1 MAIRYVKDFEF
12 PSAAGFTASSPSKV
26 TGPMFAKGGQA
37 KMPKAPGLMVLIGVG
52 KKAPMRKAEGG
63 DVDRDGMSRMAG
75 DAAAAEY
82 ADQTMAPRAKMTE
95 AQRIKALQMAK
106 RRQMQTGEDTRVNDV
121 PPSANYS
128 SDQMDRAERGYK
140 KGGKVAKVMHEFG
153 EGKLHSGSKK
163 GPKVT
168 NPKQAVAIALS
179 EQRAA
184 KKSRGGVQYIDKG
197 KDTSVSTKDIK
208 SGKIPQ
214 STDED
219 FYGKAKDMPMPPR
232 RPSMLKKGGYAE
244 GGMKAEQG
252 VALPDM
258 SPEKEMFEVY
268 DRQSGDVV
276 GTYGSLKRASR
287 AVDRRDNEYGGYRYA
302 HRPVAK
308 AKGGM
313 AEKWEGSAKDEAQD
327 RKLAKKHGM
336 SMDKWESS
344 KMDEKHDRQQS
355 MKGLK
360 MGGPAVQM
368 AKSNAIEASLKGQK
382 KTGYADGGPMMRPP
396 LGGTPASPDRMGQQ
410 YTPAQASALQGLA
423 GNARQNASPDQL
435 GQMADAQRGSAAL
448 AAAQSAQSR
457 SPLQQMAARPRGV
470 PVAPRGPMIDQQAAP
485 AANAPR
491 IGVGRSRSGKPNVGA
506 IRAAMARAATQA
518 MPENAPGMMKK
529 GGKVKC

>member
-1 MAIRYVKDFEF
+1 
-12 PSAAGFTASSPSKV
+12 
-26 TGPMFAKGGQA
+26 MFAKGGQA

-52 KKAPMRKAEGG
+52 KKSPMKKAEGG
-63 DVDRDGMSRMAG
+63 DVDREGMSRMAG

-95 AQRIKALQMAK
+95 AQRMKALQMAK
-106 RRQMQTGEDTRVNDV
+106 RRQMQSGEDTRVNDV
-121 PPSANYS
+121 PPSVNYS

-219 FYGKAKDMPMPPR
+219 FYGKAKEMPMPPR
-232 RPSMLKKGGYAE
+232 RPSMLK
-244 GGMKAEQG
+244 
-252 VALPDM
+252 
-258 SPEKEMFEVY
+258 
-268 DRQSGDVV
+268 
-276 GTYGSLKRASR
+276 
-287 AVDRRDNEYGGYRYA
+287 
-302 HRPVAK
+302 
-308 AKGGM
+308 KGGM

-382 KTGYADGGPMMRPP
+382 KTPYADGG
-396 LGGTPASPDRMGQQ
+396 
-410 YTPAQASALQGLA
+410 
-423 GNARQNASPDQL
+423 
-435 GQMADAQRGSAAL
+435 MAMP
-448 AAAQSAQSR
+448 

-470 PVAPRGPMIDQQAAP
+470 PVAPQGPMIAQQAAP

-491 IGVGRSRSGKPNVGA
+491 IGVGRSRMGKPNVGA

-518 MPENAPGMMKK
+518 TPENAPGMMKK

>member
-12 PSAAGFTASSPSKV
+12 PSAAGFTSSSPSKV

-52 KKAPMRKAEGG
+52 KKAPMKKAEGSNESDFDSAG
-63 DVDRDGMSRMAG
+63 YAGKGALEGAKYGAVSDRVRRMMEEDSRMMKEDGNSYDDSYAG
-75 DAAAAEY
+75 SNSRTSY
-82 ADQTMAPRAKMTE
+82 AGPNPRVADKTVDSME
-95 AQRIKALQMAK
+95 SAGNAVG
-106 RRQMQTGEDTRVNDV
+106 RRLKGRQKPFTSV
-121 PPSANYS
+121 A
-128 SDQMDRAERGYK
+128 YK
-140 KGGKVAKVMHEFG
+140 KGGKVAKVMGEFG

-168 NPKQAVAIALS
+168 NPKQAIAIALS

-382 KTGYADGGPMMRPP
+382 KTPYADGG
-396 LGGTPASPDRMGQQ
+396 
-410 YTPAQASALQGLA
+410 
-423 GNARQNASPDQL
+423 
-435 GQMADAQRGSAAL
+435 MAMP
-448 AAAQSAQSR
+448 

-470 PVAPRGPMIDQQAAP
+470 PVAPQGPMIAQQAAP

-491 IGVGRSRSGKPNVGA
+491 IGVGRSRMGKPNVGA